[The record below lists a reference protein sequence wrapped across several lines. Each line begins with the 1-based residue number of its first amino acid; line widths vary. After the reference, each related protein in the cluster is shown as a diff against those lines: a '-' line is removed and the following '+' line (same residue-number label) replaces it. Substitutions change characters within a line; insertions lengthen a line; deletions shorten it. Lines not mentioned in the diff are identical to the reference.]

1 MMTLSLN
8 DSELFR
14 QQAYIGGRWCEA
26 DNGTSFQVTNP
37 ATGEVL
43 GQVPDMG
50 AAETR
55 RAIEAAKAAW
65 PGWRRKTA
73 KERANLLRKW
83 HDLMMANLDDLARLM
98 TAEQGKPLA
107 ESKGEISY
115 AASFIEWFAEEGK
128 RVYGD
133 TIPSPWNDRRL
144 VVVKEPVG
152 VCCAITPWNFPAA
165 MITRKAGPALAAGC
179 TMVAKPAESTPLS
192 AFALAVLAERAGI
205 PAGVFNVLT
214 GDPKAIGAEMTSNPD
229 VRKITF
235 TGSTEVGRLLM
246 RQSADTIKKVSL
258 ELGGNAPL
266 IVFDD
271 ADLDA
276 AVEGTIISKFRNT
289 GQTCVCANRLYVQDG
304 VYDAFAEKL
313 IAAVK
318 QLKVGNGFEA
328 GVVQGPLIDQAAVEK
343 VEEHISDAVSKGARV
358 LLGGKRHSL
367 GGTFFEP
374 TVLADVTSAM
384 KVAREETFGPVAPL
398 FRFYKDEDA
407 VQFSNDTEF
416 GLASYF
422 YSRDF
427 GRIWRVAEDLEYG
440 MVGINTGLIST
451 EVVPFGGMKQ
461 SGIGREGSHYGI
473 DEYIEV
479 KYLCFGGVD
488 R

>member
-14 QQAYIGGRWCEA
+14 QQAYIGGLWCEA

-50 AAETR
+50 ALETR

-73 KERANLLRKW
+73 KERANVLRKW

-107 ESKGEISY
+107 ESKGEITY

-205 PAGVFNVLT
+205 PSGVFNVLT
-214 GDPKAIGAEMTSNPD
+214 GDPKAIGGEMTSNPD

-246 RQSADTIKKVSL
+246 RQSADTIKKLSL

-271 ADLDA
+271 ADLEA

-313 IAAVK
+313 VAAVK
-318 QLKVGNGFEA
+318 ELRVGNGFEA
-328 GVVQGPLIDQAAVEK
+328 GVVQGPLIDEAAVEK

-358 LLGGKRHSL
+358 MLGGKRHSL

-374 TVLADVTSAM
+374 TVLADVTSKM

-407 VQFSNDTEF
+407 VQLSNNTEF

-422 YSRDF
+422 FSRDI

-461 SGIGREGSHYGI
+461 SGVGREGAHYGI

>member
-1 MMTLSLN
+1 MTTLSLN

-26 DNGTSFQVTNP
+26 DNGASFQVKNP

-107 ESKGEISY
+107 ESKGEIGY

-214 GDPKAIGAEMTSNPD
+214 GDPRAIGGEMTSNPD

-318 QLKVGNGFEA
+318 QLRVGNGFEA
-328 GVVQGPLIDQAAVEK
+328 GVAQGPLIDAAAVEK

-374 TVLADVTSAM
+374 TVLADVTSEM

-422 YSRDF
+422 YSRDI

-461 SGIGREGSHYGI
+461 SGIGREGAHYGI
-473 DEYIEV
+473 DEFIEV
-479 KYLCFGGVD
+479 KYLCFGGLD